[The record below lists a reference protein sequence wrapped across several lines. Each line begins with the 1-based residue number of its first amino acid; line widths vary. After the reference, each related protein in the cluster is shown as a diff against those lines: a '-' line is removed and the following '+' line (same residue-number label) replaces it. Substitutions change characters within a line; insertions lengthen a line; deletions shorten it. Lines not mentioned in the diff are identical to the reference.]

1 MLVSGRVHNVQ
12 IHHPSSSNSP
22 IFSFIFFVGKS
33 FFCFTLASHSLI
45 PGVLSSCKNGKDNG
59 KRTGGSRMSNVQG
72 ASLRNLQR
80 LQTVLKPQLVG
91 GK

>member
-1 MLVSGRVHNVQ
+1 MFRYITQVHPILQSSVSL
-12 IHHPSSSNSP
+12 
-22 IFSFIFFVGKS
+22 FFVGKS
-33 FFCFTLASHSLI
+33 LFCFTLASHSLI
-45 PGVLSSCKNGKDNG
+45 PGVLSSCKNGRDNG
-59 KRTGGSRMSNVQG
+59 KRTGGSKMSNVQG